1 MKYSKKTFALRII
14 LTAAGIAGLFWFIAP
29 LSVRVLNIGN
39 ITGILLSLA
48 LLGIALFYPQ
58 LRAALFRIR
67 SGSIG
72 RAVTTLAAVI
82 VGFALLSGLVLSGFM
97 LTAAVQRPPDHA
109 TVVVLGCKVNGSQ
122 PSLMLERRLEAA
134 RQYLLEHPDVPCIV
148 SGGQGANED
157 VSEAQ
162 AMCNWLV
169 ANGIEK
175 SRIYQEDES
184 TNTEENLRYSKRIIE
199 QNGFSTDI
207 AVVTDGFH
215 ELRASLIAKKQYL
228 TPYSVPAD
236 TPWFVF
242 SAYYVRELYG
252 LAQEL
257 VLK

>member
-1 MKYSKKTFALRII
+1 MTNAKQRATLRIF
-14 LTAAGIAGLFWFIAP
+14 LALAGAAGLFWFMAP
-29 LSVRVLNIGN
+29 LTVRVLNIGN
-39 ITGILLSLA
+39 ITGIILSLA
-48 LLGIALFYPQ
+48 LLGIALFFAP
-58 LRAALFRIR
+58 LGRWLCRVR
-67 SGSIG
+67 SNRFG
-72 RAVTTLAAVI
+72 RGITSVMAVI
-82 VGFALLSGLVLSGFM
+82 LGVAVLSGAVLSGFM
-97 LTAAVQRPPDHA
+97 LTAAMQQPPDHT
-109 TVVVLGCKVNGSQ
+109 TVVVLGCKLNGVQ

-134 RQYLLEHPDVPCIV
+134 KQYLQEHPDAPCIV

-162 AMCNWLV
+162 AMKTWLV
-169 ANGIEK
+169 ANGIEE

-184 TNTEENLRYSKRIIE
+184 TNTEENIRNSKRIIE

-228 TPYSVPAD
+228 TPYSVPAQ

-252 LAQEL
+252 LAQQL
-257 VLK
+257 LLK